1 MKNKTLAVLMTA
13 SMIMSA
19 VIPAAPVFAADK
31 TEKTEITTSAS
42 TADTS
47 KVIGDWT
54 CGASGTKTLTINED
68 GTYSMST
75 PDKDE
80 EGKWK
85 ISNDYLTL
93 DNGKEDAVK
102 CTFDGATISVY
113 SGDNISVFQK
123 NAVSKTDT
131 KTSDVKS
138 DTESATEDTE
148 NTEDTEEKVTPTED
162 DIIGDWYASLLGM
175 TAKFTFNE
183 DGTAEMDVDAL
194 DSLAEQT
201 GATVESNNVTWKI
214 NGDDVVMTSEDGTEE
229 ESENTV
235 FAFYGDKMTA
245 NYDGVE
251 MTLVRN
257 ADDVMAE
264 EGVVKDDATE
274 EDFKGVWKTD
284 KISLLGMSMSPED
297 VGMDTSF
304 VDIKDKT
311 ADMTFIT
318 SDKKTY
324 EVNDIE
330 TTFEDASIK
339 MDVSCEQLGDYL
351 DELASVDVNV
361 DDIETAD
368 GVTATWTDD
377 ETDTAE
383 NETDSLTENSD
394 ADNAS
399 TDIAKEDANETDDD
413 STASLDSFGSKN
425 DGISHATFQMLE
437 DGRMKC
443 NLQANLKTN
452 DSSMSMDYVIYLTKS
467 SEEDI
472 ENAKNEESGTT
483 KEVTSTENTD
493 INTSDNNSSDDA
505 SDTTTTANTTNAT
518 SKPSA
523 VANAKPGDT
532 FEEDGIVYK
541 MADEEPEYDEEADD
555 DDNYTPERTASDDNM
570 EAVANLNEKIEQE
583 AATSKKSITHD

>member
-42 TADTS
+42 TADTA

-123 NAVSKTDT
+123 NSVSKTDT
-131 KTSDVKS
+131 KASDVKS
-138 DTESATEDTE
+138 DTESVTEDTE
-148 NTEDTEEKVTPTED
+148 DTEDAKEKVTPTKD

-201 GATVESNNVTWKI
+201 DATVESNNVTWKI

-229 ESENTV
+229 ESEDTV

-318 SDKKTY
+318 GDKKTY

-383 NETDSLTENSD
+383 NETDSLAENND

-493 INTSDNNSSDDA
+493 MNTSDNNSSDDA
-505 SDTTTTANTTNAT
+505 SDTTTTTNTTNAT

-583 AATSKKSITHD
+583 AATSKK

>member
-19 VIPAAPVFAADK
+19 VIPAVPVFASDE

-138 DTESATEDTE
+138 DTESSIE
-148 NTEDTEEKVTPTED
+148 NTEEKVTPTKD

-201 GATVESNNVTWKI
+201 DATVESNNVTWKI
-214 NGDDVVMTSEDGTEE
+214 NGDDVVMTSEDGAEE
-229 ESENTV
+229 ESEDTV

-274 EDFKGVWKTD
+274 DDFKGVWKTD

-377 ETDTAE
+377 ETDTAK
-383 NETDSLTENSD
+383 NETDSLAENSD

-493 INTSDNNSSDDA
+493 MNTSDNNSSDDA
-505 SDTTTTANTTNAT
+505 SDTTTTTNTTNAT

-583 AATSKKSITHD
+583 AATSKK

>member
-19 VIPAAPVFAADK
+19 VIPAVPVFAADK

-68 GTYSMST
+68 GTYSIST

-138 DTESATEDTE
+138 DTESSIE
-148 NTEDTEEKVTPTED
+148 NTEEKVTPTKD

-183 DGTAEMDVDAL
+183 DGTAEMDMDAL

-201 GATVESNNVTWKI
+201 DATVESNNVTWKI

-229 ESENTV
+229 ESEDTV

-311 ADMTFIT
+311 ADITFIT

-377 ETDTAE
+377 ETDTAK
-383 NETDSLTENSD
+383 NETDSLAENSD

-493 INTSDNNSSDDA
+493 MNTSDNNSSDDA
-505 SDTTTTANTTNAT
+505 SDTTTTTNTTNAT

-555 DDNYTPERTASDDNM
+555 DNNYTPERTASDDNM

-583 AATSKKSITHD
+583 AATSKK

>member
-1 MKNKTLAVLMTA
+1 MKNKTLAVLITA

-19 VIPAAPVFAADK
+19 VIPAAPVFAAD
-31 TEKTEITTSAS
+31 KTEITTSAS

-75 PDKDE
+75 PNKDE

-123 NAVSKTDT
+123 NAVSKTDI

-138 DTESATEDTE
+138 DTESSIE
-148 NTEDTEEKVTPTED
+148 NTEEKVTPTKD

-201 GATVESNNVTWKI
+201 DATVESNNVTWKI

-229 ESENTV
+229 ESEDTV

-311 ADMTFIT
+311 ANMTF
-318 SDKKTY
+318 
-324 EVNDIE
+324 
-330 TTFEDASIK
+330 TTFMPK
-339 MDVSCEQLGDYL
+339 
-351 DELASVDVNV
+351 
-361 DDIETAD
+361 
-368 GVTATWTDD
+368 
-377 ETDTAE
+377 
-383 NETDSLTENSD
+383 
-394 ADNAS
+394 
-399 TDIAKEDANETDDD
+399 
-413 STASLDSFGSKN
+413 SKA
-425 DGISHATFQMLE
+425 GL
-437 DGRMKC
+437 
-443 NLQANLKTN
+443 LQR
-452 DSSMSMDYVIYLTKS
+452 V
-467 SEEDI
+467 EE
-472 ENAKNEESGTT
+472 
-483 KEVTSTENTD
+483 
-493 INTSDNNSSDDA
+493 
-505 SDTTTTANTTNAT
+505 
-518 SKPSA
+518 
-523 VANAKPGDT
+523 
-532 FEEDGIVYK
+532 
-541 MADEEPEYDEEADD
+541 
-555 DDNYTPERTASDDNM
+555 
-570 EAVANLNEKIEQE
+570 
-583 AATSKKSITHD
+583 

>member
-19 VIPAAPVFAADK
+19 VIPAVPVFAADK

-47 KVIGDWT
+47 KVVGDWT

-138 DTESATEDTE
+138 DTESSIE
-148 NTEDTEEKVTPTED
+148 NTEEKVTPTKD

-201 GATVESNNVTWKI
+201 DATVESNNVTWKI

-229 ESENTV
+229 ESEDTV

-361 DDIETAD
+361 NDIETAD

-377 ETDTAE
+377 ETDTAK
-383 NETDSLTENSD
+383 NETDSLAENSD

-493 INTSDNNSSDDA
+493 MNTSDNNSSDNA
-505 SDTTTTANTTNAT
+505 SDTTTTTNTTNAT

-583 AATSKKSITHD
+583 AATSKK

>member
-19 VIPAAPVFAADK
+19 VIPAVPVFAADK

-68 GTYSMST
+68 GTYSIST

-138 DTESATEDTE
+138 DTESSIE
-148 NTEDTEEKVTPTED
+148 NTEEKVTPTKD

-183 DGTAEMDVDAL
+183 DGTAEMDMDAL

-201 GATVESNNVTWKI
+201 DATVESNNVTWKI

-229 ESENTV
+229 ESEDTV

-311 ADMTFIT
+311 ADITFIT

-377 ETDTAE
+377 ETDTAK
-383 NETDSLTENSD
+383 NETDSLAENSD

-425 DGISHATFQMLE
+425 DGISHATFQMME

-493 INTSDNNSSDDA
+493 MNTSDNNSSDDA
-505 SDTTTTANTTNAT
+505 SDTTTTTNTTNAT

-583 AATSKKSITHD
+583 AATSKK

>member
-162 DIIGDWYASLLGM
+162 DIIGDWYASLLGT

-201 GATVESNNVTWKI
+201 GATIESNNVTWKI

-229 ESENTV
+229 ESEDTV

-330 TTFEDASIK
+330 TIFEDASIK

-383 NETDSLTENSD
+383 NETDSLAENSD

-399 TDIAKEDANETDDD
+399 TDIAKEDTNETDDD

-570 EAVANLNEKIEQE
+570 EAVANLNERIEQE
-583 AATSKKSITHD
+583 AATSKK

>member
-19 VIPAAPVFAADK
+19 VIPAVPVFAADK

-68 GTYSMST
+68 GTYSIST

-138 DTESATEDTE
+138 DTESSIE
-148 NTEDTEEKVTPTED
+148 NTEEKVTPTKD

-183 DGTAEMDVDAL
+183 DGTAEMDMDAL

-201 GATVESNNVTWKI
+201 DATVESNNVTWKI

-229 ESENTV
+229 ESEDTV

-311 ADMTFIT
+311 ADITFIT

-377 ETDTAE
+377 ETDTAK
-383 NETDSLTENSD
+383 NETDSLAENSD

-493 INTSDNNSSDDA
+493 MNTSDNNSSDDA
-505 SDTTTTANTTNAT
+505 SDTTTTTNTTNAT
-518 SKPSA
+518 IKPSA

-583 AATSKKSITHD
+583 AATSKK

>member
-19 VIPAAPVFAADK
+19 VIPAGPVFASDE

-123 NAVSKTDT
+123 NAISKTDT

-138 DTESATEDTE
+138 DTESSIE
-148 NTEDTEEKVTPTED
+148 NTEEKVTPTKD

-201 GATVESNNVTWKI
+201 DATVESNNVTWKI

-229 ESENTV
+229 ESEDTV

-377 ETDTAE
+377 ETDTAK
-383 NETDSLTENSD
+383 NETDSLAENSD

-493 INTSDNNSSDDA
+493 MNTSDNNSSDDA
-505 SDTTTTANTTNAT
+505 SDTTTTTNTTNAT

-583 AATSKKSITHD
+583 AATSKK

>member
-138 DTESATEDTE
+138 DTESSIE
-148 NTEDTEEKVTPTED
+148 NTEEKVTPTKD
-162 DIIGDWYASLLGM
+162 DIIGDWYASLLGT

-183 DGTAEMDVDAL
+183 DWTAEMDMDAL

-229 ESENTV
+229 ESEDTV

-304 VDIKDKT
+304 VNIKDKT

-383 NETDSLTENSD
+383 NETDSLAENSD

-555 DDNYTPERTASDDNM
+555 DNNYTPERTASDDNM

-583 AATSKKSITHD
+583 AATSKK

>member
-1 MKNKTLAVLMTA
+1 MTA

-19 VIPAAPVFAADK
+19 VIPAVPVFAADK

-47 KVIGDWT
+47 KVVGDWT

-138 DTESATEDTE
+138 DTESSIE
-148 NTEDTEEKVTPTED
+148 NTEEKVTPTKD

-201 GATVESNNVTWKI
+201 DATVESNNVTWKI

-229 ESENTV
+229 ESEDTV

-311 ADMTFIT
+311 ADITFIT

-377 ETDTAE
+377 ETDTAK
-383 NETDSLTENSD
+383 NETDSLAENSD

-413 STASLDSFGSKN
+413 STASLDSFSSKN

-483 KEVTSTENTD
+483 KEVTSTENTGM
-493 INTSDNNSSDDA
+493 NTSDNNSSDNA
-505 SDTTTTANTTNAT
+505 SDTTTTTNTTNAT

-583 AATSKKSITHD
+583 AATSKK

>member
-19 VIPAAPVFAADK
+19 VIPAVPVFASDE

-42 TADTS
+42 TSDTS

-138 DTESATEDTE
+138 DTESSIE
-148 NTEDTEEKVTPTED
+148 NTEEKVTPTKD

-201 GATVESNNVTWKI
+201 DATVESNNVTWKI
-214 NGDDVVMTSEDGTEE
+214 NGNDVVMTSEDGTEE
-229 ESENTV
+229 ESEDTV
-235 FAFYGDKMTA
+235 FAFYGNKMTA

-324 EVNDIE
+324 KVNDIE

-377 ETDTAE
+377 ETDTTE
-383 NETDSLTENSD
+383 NETDSLAENSD

-413 STASLDSFGSKN
+413 ATASLDSFGSKN

-583 AATSKKSITHD
+583 AATSKK

>member
-19 VIPAAPVFAADK
+19 VIPAVPVFAADK

-93 DNGKEDAVK
+93 DNGKEYAVK

-138 DTESATEDTE
+138 DTESSIE
-148 NTEDTEEKVTPTED
+148 NTEEKVTPTKD

-201 GATVESNNVTWKI
+201 DATVESNNVTWKI

-229 ESENTV
+229 ESEDTV

-311 ADMTFIT
+311 ADITFIT

-377 ETDTAE
+377 ETDTAK
-383 NETDSLTENSD
+383 NETDSLAENSD
-394 ADNAS
+394 ADNAP

-493 INTSDNNSSDDA
+493 MNTSDNNSSDDA
-505 SDTTTTANTTNAT
+505 SDTTTTTNTTNAT

-583 AATSKKSITHD
+583 AATSKK

>member
-42 TADTS
+42 TADTA

-54 CGASGTKTLTINED
+54 CGASGTKTLTINEN

-131 KTSDVKS
+131 KTSTKTSDVKS
-138 DTESATEDTE
+138 DTESSIE
-148 NTEDTEEKVTPTED
+148 NTEEKVTPTED

-214 NGDDVVMTSEDGTEE
+214 NGDDVVMTSEDDTEE
-229 ESENTV
+229 ESEDTV

-274 EDFKGVWKTD
+274 DDFKGVWKTD

-383 NETDSLTENSD
+383 NETDSLAENSD
-394 ADNAS
+394 ADDTS
-399 TDIAKEDANETDDD
+399 TDSTNEATAEVDDA
-413 STASLDSFGSKN
+413 SAVSLDDFGSKN

-437 DGRMKC
+437 DGRIKC

-452 DSSMSMDYVIYLTKS
+452 DSSMSMDYVIYLAKS
-467 SEEDI
+467 SEKDI
-472 ENAKNEESGTT
+472 ENAKNEKSDTAEET
-483 KEVTSTENTD
+483 TSTENTD
-493 INTSDNNSSDDA
+493 INSSDNNSSDDT
-505 SDTTTTANTTNAT
+505 SDTTGTANTTNT
-518 SKPSA
+518 TNKPSA
-523 VANAKPGDT
+523 VVNAKPGDT

-583 AATSKKSITHD
+583 AAASKK

>member
-138 DTESATEDTE
+138 DTESSIE
-148 NTEDTEEKVTPTED
+148 NTEEKVTPTKD

-201 GATVESNNVTWKI
+201 DATVESNNVTWKI

-229 ESENTV
+229 ESEDTV

-383 NETDSLTENSD
+383 NETDSLAENSD

-413 STASLDSFGSKN
+413 STTSLDSFGSKN

-583 AATSKKSITHD
+583 AATSKK

>member
-138 DTESATEDTE
+138 DTESSIE
-148 NTEDTEEKVTPTED
+148 NTEEKVTPTKD

-201 GATVESNNVTWKI
+201 DATVESNNVTWKI

-229 ESENTV
+229 ESEDTV

-383 NETDSLTENSD
+383 NETDSLAENSD

-413 STASLDSFGSKN
+413 YTASLDNFGSKN

-583 AATSKKSITHD
+583 AATSKK

>member
-19 VIPAAPVFAADK
+19 VIPAVPVFAANK

-47 KVIGDWT
+47 KVVGDWT

-138 DTESATEDTE
+138 DTESSIE
-148 NTEDTEEKVTPTED
+148 NTEEKVTPTKD

-201 GATVESNNVTWKI
+201 DATVESNNVTWKI

-229 ESENTV
+229 ESEDTV

-274 EDFKGVWKTD
+274 EDFKGIWKTD

-311 ADMTFIT
+311 ADITFIT

-377 ETDTAE
+377 ETDTAK
-383 NETDSLTENSD
+383 NETDSLAENSD

-399 TDIAKEDANETDDD
+399 TDIAKEDENETDDD

-493 INTSDNNSSDDA
+493 MNTSDNNSSDNA
-505 SDTTTTANTTNAT
+505 SDTTTTTNTTNAT

-583 AATSKKSITHD
+583 AATSKK

>member
-19 VIPAAPVFAADK
+19 VIPAVPVFASDE

-138 DTESATEDTE
+138 DTESSIE
-148 NTEDTEEKVTPTED
+148 NTEEKVTPTKD

-201 GATVESNNVTWKI
+201 DATVESNNVTWKI

-229 ESENTV
+229 ESEDTV

-377 ETDTAE
+377 ETDTAK
-383 NETDSLTENSD
+383 NETDSLAENSD

-493 INTSDNNSSDDA
+493 MNTSDNNSSDDA
-505 SDTTTTANTTNAT
+505 SDTTTTTNTTNAT
-518 SKPSA
+518 SKSSA

-583 AATSKKSITHD
+583 AATSKK

>member
-42 TADTS
+42 TADTA

-138 DTESATEDTE
+138 DTESSIE
-148 NTEDTEEKVTPTED
+148 NTEEKVTPTKD

-183 DGTAEMDVDAL
+183 DGTAEMDMDAL

-201 GATVESNNVTWKI
+201 DATVESNNVTWKI

-229 ESENTV
+229 ESEDTV

-383 NETDSLTENSD
+383 NETDSLAENSD

-425 DGISHATFQMLE
+425 DGISHAAFQMLE

-505 SDTTTTANTTNAT
+505 SDTTTTANMTNAT

-583 AATSKKSITHD
+583 AATSKK

>member
-138 DTESATEDTE
+138 DTESSIE
-148 NTEDTEEKVTPTED
+148 NTEEKVTPTKD

-201 GATVESNNVTWKI
+201 DATVESNNVTWKI

-383 NETDSLTENSD
+383 NETDSLAENSD

-413 STASLDSFGSKN
+413 STASLDNFGSKN

-583 AATSKKSITHD
+583 AATSKK

>member
-19 VIPAAPVFAADK
+19 VIPAVPVFAADK

-47 KVIGDWT
+47 KVVGDWT

-138 DTESATEDTE
+138 DTESSIE
-148 NTEDTEEKVTPTED
+148 NTEEKVTPTKD

-201 GATVESNNVTWKI
+201 DATVESNNVTWKI

-229 ESENTV
+229 ESEDTV

-311 ADMTFIT
+311 ADITFIT

-324 EVNDIE
+324 EVNNIE

-377 ETDTAE
+377 ETDTAK
-383 NETDSLTENSD
+383 NETDSLAENSD

-493 INTSDNNSSDDA
+493 MNTSDNNSSDNA
-505 SDTTTTANTTNAT
+505 SDTTTTTNTTNAT

-583 AATSKKSITHD
+583 AATSKK

>member
-19 VIPAAPVFAADK
+19 VIPAVPVFAANK

-47 KVIGDWT
+47 KVVGDWT
-54 CGASGTKTLTINED
+54 CGASGTKTLTINEY

-138 DTESATEDTE
+138 DTESSIE
-148 NTEDTEEKVTPTED
+148 NTEEKVTPTKD

-201 GATVESNNVTWKI
+201 DATVESNNVTWKI

-229 ESENTV
+229 ESEDTV

-264 EGVVKDDATE
+264 ECVVKDDATE

-311 ADMTFIT
+311 TDITFIT

-377 ETDTAE
+377 ETDTAK
-383 NETDSLTENSD
+383 NETDSLAENSD

-493 INTSDNNSSDDA
+493 MNTSDNNSSDNA
-505 SDTTTTANTTNAT
+505 SDTTTTTNTTNAT

-583 AATSKKSITHD
+583 AATSKK

>member
-42 TADTS
+42 TADTA

-138 DTESATEDTE
+138 DTESSIE
-148 NTEDTEEKVTPTED
+148 NTEEKVTPTKD

-201 GATVESNNVTWKI
+201 DATVESNNVTWKI

-229 ESENTV
+229 ESEDTV

-311 ADMTFIT
+311 ADITFIT

-377 ETDTAE
+377 ETDTAK
-383 NETDSLTENSD
+383 NETDSLAENSD

-493 INTSDNNSSDDA
+493 MNTSDNNSSDDA
-505 SDTTTTANTTNAT
+505 SDTTTTTNTTNAT

-583 AATSKKSITHD
+583 AATSKK

>member
-201 GATVESNNVTWKI
+201 DATVESNNVTWKI

-229 ESENTV
+229 ESEDTV

-297 VGMDTSF
+297 VGIDTSF

-383 NETDSLTENSD
+383 NETDSLAENSD

-541 MADEEPEYDEEADD
+541 MADEEPEYDEETDD
-555 DDNYTPERTASDDNM
+555 YDNYTPERTASDDNM

-583 AATSKKSITHD
+583 AATSKK

>member
-19 VIPAAPVFAADK
+19 VIPAVPVFAADK

-47 KVIGDWT
+47 KVVGDWT

-138 DTESATEDTE
+138 DTESSIE
-148 NTEDTEEKVTPTED
+148 NTEEKVTPTKD

-201 GATVESNNVTWKI
+201 DATVESNNVTWKI

-229 ESENTV
+229 ESEDTV

-311 ADMTFIT
+311 ADITFIT

-377 ETDTAE
+377 ETDTAK
-383 NETDSLTENSD
+383 NETDSLAENSD

-493 INTSDNNSSDDA
+493 MNTSDNNSSDNA
-505 SDTTTTANTTNAT
+505 SGTTTTTNTTNAT

-583 AATSKKSITHD
+583 AATSKK

>member
-19 VIPAAPVFAADK
+19 VIPAVPVFAADK

-47 KVIGDWT
+47 KVVGDWT

-131 KTSDVKS
+131 KASDVKS
-138 DTESATEDTE
+138 DTESSIE
-148 NTEDTEEKVTPTED
+148 NTEEKVTPTKD

-201 GATVESNNVTWKI
+201 DATVESNNVTWKI

-229 ESENTV
+229 ESEDTV

-311 ADMTFIT
+311 ADITFIT

-377 ETDTAE
+377 ETDTAK
-383 NETDSLTENSD
+383 NETDSLAENSD

-413 STASLDSFGSKN
+413 STASLDSFSSKN

-483 KEVTSTENTD
+483 KEVTSTENTGM
-493 INTSDNNSSDDA
+493 NTSDNNSSDNA
-505 SDTTTTANTTNAT
+505 SDTTTTTNTTNAT

-583 AATSKKSITHD
+583 AATSKK

>member
-47 KVIGDWT
+47 KVIGGWT

-138 DTESATEDTE
+138 DTESSIE
-148 NTEDTEEKVTPTED
+148 NTEEKVTPTKD

-201 GATVESNNVTWKI
+201 DATVESNNVTWKI
-214 NGDDVVMTSEDGTEE
+214 NGNDVVMTSEDGTEE
-229 ESENTV
+229 ESEDTV
-235 FAFYGDKMTA
+235 FAFYGNKMTA

-264 EGVVKDDATE
+264 EGVVKDDATK

-383 NETDSLTENSD
+383 NETDSLAENSD

-541 MADEEPEYDEEADD
+541 MADEEPEYDEKADD
-555 DDNYTPERTASDDNM
+555 DGNYTPERTASDDNM

-583 AATSKKSITHD
+583 AATSKK

>member
-1 MKNKTLAVLMTA
+1 MKNKTLAVFMTA

-19 VIPAAPVFAADK
+19 VIPAVPVFAANK

-47 KVIGDWT
+47 KVVGDWT

-138 DTESATEDTE
+138 DTESSIE
-148 NTEDTEEKVTPTED
+148 NTEEKVTPTKD

-201 GATVESNNVTWKI
+201 DATVESNNVTWKI

-229 ESENTV
+229 ESEDTV

-311 ADMTFIT
+311 ADITFIT

-377 ETDTAE
+377 ETDTAK
-383 NETDSLTENSD
+383 NETDSLAENSD

-425 DGISHATFQMLE
+425 DDISHATFQMLE

-493 INTSDNNSSDDA
+493 MNTSDNNSSDNA
-505 SDTTTTANTTNAT
+505 SDTTTTTNTTNAT

-583 AATSKKSITHD
+583 AATSKK

>member
-19 VIPAAPVFAADK
+19 VIPAVPVFAADK

-47 KVIGDWT
+47 KVVGDWT

-138 DTESATEDTE
+138 DTESSIE
-148 NTEDTEEKVTPTED
+148 NTEEKVTPTKD

-201 GATVESNNVTWKI
+201 DATVESNNVTWKI

-229 ESENTV
+229 ESEDTV
-235 FAFYGDKMTA
+235 FALYGDKMTA

-383 NETDSLTENSD
+383 NETDSLAENSD

-413 STASLDSFGSKN
+413 STTSLDSFGSKN

-583 AATSKKSITHD
+583 AATSKK

>member
-42 TADTS
+42 TADTA

-138 DTESATEDTE
+138 DTESSIE
-148 NTEDTEEKVTPTED
+148 NTEEKVTPTKD

-183 DGTAEMDVDAL
+183 DGTAEMDMDAL

-201 GATVESNNVTWKI
+201 DATVESNNVTWKI

-229 ESENTV
+229 ESEDTV

-311 ADMTFIT
+311 ADITFIT

-351 DELASVDVNV
+351 DELASNV

-377 ETDTAE
+377 ETDTAK
-383 NETDSLTENSD
+383 NETDSLAENSD

-493 INTSDNNSSDDA
+493 MNTSDNNSSDDA
-505 SDTTTTANTTNAT
+505 SDTTTTTNTTNAT

-583 AATSKKSITHD
+583 AATSKK

>member
-47 KVIGDWT
+47 KVIGGWT

-138 DTESATEDTE
+138 DTESSIE
-148 NTEDTEEKVTPTED
+148 NTEEKVTPTKD

-201 GATVESNNVTWKI
+201 DATVESNNVTWKI
-214 NGDDVVMTSEDGTEE
+214 NGNDVVMTSEDGTEE
-229 ESENTV
+229 ESEDTV
-235 FAFYGDKMTA
+235 FAFYGNKMTA

-383 NETDSLTENSD
+383 NETDSLAENSD

-541 MADEEPEYDEEADD
+541 MADEEPEYDEKADD
-555 DDNYTPERTASDDNM
+555 DGNYTPERTASDDNM

-583 AATSKKSITHD
+583 AATSKK

>member
-42 TADTS
+42 TADPA

-138 DTESATEDTE
+138 DTESSIE
-148 NTEDTEEKVTPTED
+148 NTEEKVTPTKD

-183 DGTAEMDVDAL
+183 DGTAEMDMDAL

-201 GATVESNNVTWKI
+201 DATVESNNVTWKI

-229 ESENTV
+229 ESEDTV

-311 ADMTFIT
+311 ADITFIT

-377 ETDTAE
+377 ETDTAK
-383 NETDSLTENSD
+383 NETDSLAENSD

-493 INTSDNNSSDDA
+493 MNTSDNNSSDDA
-505 SDTTTTANTTNAT
+505 SDTTTTTNTTNAT

-583 AATSKKSITHD
+583 AATSKK

>member
-19 VIPAAPVFAADK
+19 VIPAVPVFAANK

-47 KVIGDWT
+47 KVVGDWT
-54 CGASGTKTLTINED
+54 CGASGTKTLTINEY

-138 DTESATEDTE
+138 DTESSIE
-148 NTEDTEEKVTPTED
+148 NTEEKVTPTKD

-201 GATVESNNVTWKI
+201 DATVESNNVTWKI

-229 ESENTV
+229 ESEDTV

-264 EGVVKDDATE
+264 ECVVKDDATE

-311 ADMTFIT
+311 ADITFIT

-377 ETDTAE
+377 ETDTAK
-383 NETDSLTENSD
+383 NETDSLAENSD

-493 INTSDNNSSDDA
+493 MNTSDNNSSDNA
-505 SDTTTTANTTNAT
+505 SDTTTTTNTTNAT

-555 DDNYTPERTASDDNM
+555 DDNYTPERTASDDNI

-583 AATSKKSITHD
+583 AATSKK

>member
-19 VIPAAPVFAADK
+19 VIPAVPVFASDE

-138 DTESATEDTE
+138 DTESSIE
-148 NTEDTEEKVTPTED
+148 NTEEKVTPTKD

-201 GATVESNNVTWKI
+201 DATVESNNVTWKI

-229 ESENTV
+229 ESEDTV

-368 GVTATWTDD
+368 GVTATWTAD

-383 NETDSLTENSD
+383 NETDSLAENSD

-413 STASLDSFGSKN
+413 STTSLDSFGSKN

-583 AATSKKSITHD
+583 AATSKK

>member
-42 TADTS
+42 TADTA

-138 DTESATEDTE
+138 DTESSIE
-148 NTEDTEEKVTPTED
+148 NTEEKVTPTKD

-183 DGTAEMDVDAL
+183 DGTAEMDMDAL

-201 GATVESNNVTWKI
+201 DATVESNNVTWKI

-229 ESENTV
+229 ESEDTV

-311 ADMTFIT
+311 ADITFIT

-377 ETDTAE
+377 ETDTAK
-383 NETDSLTENSD
+383 NETDSLAENSD

-425 DGISHATFQMLE
+425 DGISYATFQMLE

-493 INTSDNNSSDDA
+493 MNTSDNNSSDDA
-505 SDTTTTANTTNAT
+505 SDTTTTTNTTNAT

-583 AATSKKSITHD
+583 AATSKK

>member
-19 VIPAAPVFAADK
+19 VIPAVPVFAADK

-47 KVIGDWT
+47 KVVGDWT

-138 DTESATEDTE
+138 DTESSIE
-148 NTEDTEEKVTPTED
+148 NTEEKVTPTKD

-201 GATVESNNVTWKI
+201 DATVESNNVTWKI

-229 ESENTV
+229 ESEDTV

-311 ADMTFIT
+311 ADITFIT

-377 ETDTAE
+377 ETDTAK
-383 NETDSLTENSD
+383 NETDSLAENSD

-413 STASLDSFGSKN
+413 STASLDSFSSKN

-483 KEVTSTENTD
+483 KEVTSTENTGM
-493 INTSDNNSSDDA
+493 NTSDNNSSDNA
-505 SDTTTTANTTNAT
+505 SDTTTTTNTTNAT

-583 AATSKKSITHD
+583 AATSKK

>member
-19 VIPAAPVFAADK
+19 VIPAVPVFASDE

-123 NAVSKTDT
+123 NAISKTDT

-138 DTESATEDTE
+138 DTESSIE
-148 NTEDTEEKVTPTED
+148 NTEEKVTPTKD

-201 GATVESNNVTWKI
+201 DATVESNNVTWKI

-229 ESENTV
+229 ESEDTV

-377 ETDTAE
+377 ETDTAK
-383 NETDSLTENSD
+383 NETDSLAENSD

-493 INTSDNNSSDDA
+493 MNTSDNNSSDDA
-505 SDTTTTANTTNAT
+505 SDTTTTTNTTNAT

-583 AATSKKSITHD
+583 AATSKK

>member
-19 VIPAAPVFAADK
+19 VIPAVPVFAADK

-47 KVIGDWT
+47 KVVGDWT

-138 DTESATEDTE
+138 DTESSIE
-148 NTEDTEEKVTPTED
+148 NTEEKVTPTKD

-201 GATVESNNVTWKI
+201 DATVESNNVTWKI

-229 ESENTV
+229 ESEDTV

-311 ADMTFIT
+311 ADITFIT

-377 ETDTAE
+377 ETDTAK
-383 NETDSLTENSD
+383 NETDSLAENSD

-493 INTSDNNSSDDA
+493 MNTSDNNSSDNA
-505 SDTTTTANTTNAT
+505 SDTTTTTNTTNAT

-583 AATSKKSITHD
+583 AATSKK

>member
-19 VIPAAPVFAADK
+19 VIPAVPVFAADK

-68 GTYSMST
+68 GTYSIST

-138 DTESATEDTE
+138 DTESSIE
-148 NTEDTEEKVTPTED
+148 NTEEKVTPTKD

-183 DGTAEMDVDAL
+183 DGTAEMDMDAL

-201 GATVESNNVTWKI
+201 DATVESNNVTWKI

-229 ESENTV
+229 ESEDTV

-311 ADMTFIT
+311 ADITFIT

-377 ETDTAE
+377 ETDTAK
-383 NETDSLTENSD
+383 NETDSLAENSD

-493 INTSDNNSSDDA
+493 MNTSDNNSSDDA
-505 SDTTTTANTTNAT
+505 SDTTTTTNTTNAT

-583 AATSKKSITHD
+583 AATSKK